1 MYDHAQDHYDDLDGT
16 TDGDRN
22 SELAATGL
30 EIDHD
35 GDPDT
40 DPVIDPEHPEQAT
53 ENGLRDEFGL
63 PIRNSY
69 EE

>member
-1 MYDHAQDHYDDLDGT
+1 LP
-16 TDGDRN
+16 
-22 SELAATGL
+22 
-30 EIDHD
+30 IDHD

-40 DPVIDPEHPEQAT
+40 DPVIDPEHPIEAT